1 MKCLKC
7 GHENRAG
14 AKFCEECAALLAR
27 ACANCSTV
35 LSPTAKF
42 CSECGHAAASVTP
55 ATPVTAAR
63 FGTPEAYTPKHL
75 AEKILTSKAAL
86 EGERKVVTVLFADLK
101 GSMELFADRDVEEAR
116 RILDPVID
124 HMMEAVHRF
133 EGTVNH
139 VLGDGI
145 VALFGAP
152 VAHEDHAV
160 RACYAALRMQEN
172 VKRYAEVVRRS
183 EGFPIQI
190 RVGLNSGEVVVRSI
204 GSDLRMD
211 YTVVGQTTN
220 VAGRME
226 QLAVPG
232 SILISSDTLA
242 LVEGFVQ
249 VKPLGPLKVKGLE
262 APIEVYEVTG
272 AGNVHSRM
280 EAAAVRGLTPFV
292 GRESELATLNKALE
306 MARAGRGQIVA
317 LVGEPGVGKSR
328 LFWEFIHSHRTHGW
342 LVLEGGTASYSK
354 SSVYL
359 PVIDLLKSYF
369 QIDARDEPRAIRE
382 KVTGKVFS
390 LDRALE
396 PGLPAFLTLL
406 DVPVD
411 DSKWEALDPPTRRQ
425 RTLDA
430 LKRLLIRESQVQPLS
445 LALEDLHWVDSET
458 QGLLDSLVES
468 MPTASML
475 LMVNYRPEYQHG
487 WGGKSYYT
495 QLRIDPL
502 PPSSCEELLEG
513 LLGADEHLRPLK
525 QRLIKQTQG
534 NPFFLEESIR
544 TLAETQVL
552 VGERGNYR
560 LDKPLAGIQ
569 IPATVQAILSARID
583 RLSPLEKHLL
593 QAAAV
598 IGVDIPFTLLQ
609 AIAEEPEDKLQHGL
623 AHLQSAEFL
632 YETGLFPEVEY
643 TFRHGLTYEVAY
655 GSVLHER
662 RRALHARIVET
673 IEARYSDRL
682 TEQVE
687 RLAYHAFRGETWQKA
702 TDYLA
707 QAGARALDRSA
718 HREAEPYFE
727 QALSAL
733 AHLPETRETREC
745 AIDLRLGL
753 RSSLVAQ
760 GEIEAVRKHL
770 ADAEQLASALGDQL
784 RLGRVS
790 IATAHHCLVTGS
802 AEEAHRWGK
811 RAFDISRS
819 VNDMPLQV
827 AVNLYFGAACLGFG
841 EFDQAQVHLTKT
853 IRMLEGDL
861 LGERFGLHG
870 LPAAMARA
878 YLAWFLAE
886 RGEFAEAIACGREG
900 VDIADMAHHAY
911 TQSYTAWGLSMPY
924 VVRGDLVEAARV
936 LEKADS
942 LCREWNFPLSSAL
955 VSGALGVVRAR
966 SGRGHEGVALLR
978 EAVASYERTFG
989 HGVWHS
995 QNVIWLGEALMLS
1008 GQFDEARTIGT
1019 QALALTREGKHR
1031 VSEPWALHLLGE
1043 IASRGDD
1050 CGRGAADCFH
1060 EALDLAGKLGM
1071 RPLVAHCHL
1080 ALAKLSRQTGA
1091 AQEAKEHLAAATAQY
1106 RQMQMLGSLQDVEEV
1121 DA

>member
-27 ACANCSTV
+27 ACANCSTA

-55 ATPVTAAR
+55 STPVSAAR

-86 EGERKVVTVLFADLK
+86 EGERKLVTVLFADLK

-172 VKRYAEVVRRS
+172 VKRYAEGVRRT
-183 EGFPIQI
+183 EGVPIQI

-411 DSKWEALDPPTRRQ
+411 DPKWQALDPPTRRQ

-468 MPTASML
+468 MPTASLL

-513 LLGADEHLRPLK
+513 LLGADEQLAALEAAPDQADPGQPILPRGEHPHLGRNSGPRRGARKLSAG
-525 QRLIKQTQG
+525 QTPRG
-534 NPFFLEESIR
+534 HSDSGHGAGH
-544 TLAETQVL
+544 LA
-552 VGERGNYR
+552 
-560 LDKPLAGIQ
+560 
-569 IPATVQAILSARID
+569 ARID

-598 IGVDIPFTLLQ
+598 IGVDVPFTLLQ
-609 AIAEEPEDKLQHGL
+609 AIAEEPEDKLQQGL

-643 TFRHGLTYEVAY
+643 TFQHGLTYEVAY

-673 IEARYSDRL
+673 IETRYSDRL

-718 HREAEPYFE
+718 HREAESYFE

-784 RLGRVS
+784 RLGGCR
-790 IATAHHCLVTGS
+790 
-802 AEEAHRWGK
+802 
-811 RAFDISRS
+811 SR
-819 VNDMPLQV
+819 PP
-827 AVNLYFGAACLGFG
+827 
-841 EFDQAQVHLTKT
+841 TT
-853 IRMLEGDL
+853 
-861 LGERFGLHG
+861 
-870 LPAAMARA
+870 
-878 YLAWFLAE
+878 
-886 RGEFAEAIACGREG
+886 
-900 VDIADMAHHAY
+900 
-911 TQSYTAWGLSMPY
+911 
-924 VVRGDLVEAARV
+924 
-936 LEKADS
+936 
-942 LCREWNFPLSSAL
+942 
-955 VSGALGVVRAR
+955 
-966 SGRGHEGVALLR
+966 
-978 EAVASYERTFG
+978 
-989 HGVWHS
+989 VW
-995 QNVIWLGEALMLS
+995 
-1008 GQFDEARTIGT
+1008 
-1019 QALALTREGKHR
+1019 
-1031 VSEPWALHLLGE
+1031 
-1043 IASRGDD
+1043 
-1050 CGRGAADCFH
+1050 
-1060 EALDLAGKLGM
+1060 
-1071 RPLVAHCHL
+1071 
-1080 ALAKLSRQTGA
+1080 
-1091 AQEAKEHLAAATAQY
+1091 
-1106 RQMQMLGSLQDVEEV
+1106 
-1121 DA
+1121 

>member
-1 MKCLKC
+1 MRCLKC
-7 GHENRAG
+7 GHDNRSG
-14 AKFCEECAALLAR
+14 AKFCEECAAPLAR
-27 ACANCSTV
+27 ACANCSAP
-35 LSPTAKF
+35 LSPAAKF
-42 CSECGHAAASVTP
+42 CSECGHPAGPPAASVDS
-55 ATPVTAAR
+55 ATTR
-63 FGTPEAYTPKHL
+63 FGTPETYTPKHL
-75 AEKILTSKAAL
+75 AEKILTSRSAL
-86 EGERKVVTVLFADLK
+86 EGERKLVTVLFADLK

-116 RILDPVID
+116 GVLDPVID

-172 VKRYAEVVRRS
+172 VKRYAESVRKR
-183 EGFPIQI
+183 EGIPIQI

-242 LVEGFVQ
+242 LAEGFVQ
-249 VKPLGPLKVKGLE
+249 VKPLGPMKVKGLE
-262 APIEVYEVTG
+262 APIEVFEVTG
-272 AGNVHSRM
+272 AGSVHSRM
-280 EAAAVRGLTPFV
+280 EAAAARGLTPFV
-292 GRESELATLNKALE
+292 GREFELATLNKALE
-306 MARAGRGQIVA
+306 TARAGRGQVVA

-342 LVLEGGTASYSK
+342 LVLEGGTASYGK

-369 QIDARDEPRAIRE
+369 QIESRDEPRRIRE

-396 PGLPAFLTLL
+396 PGVPAFLTLL
-406 DVPVD
+406 DVPD
-411 DSKWEALDPPTRRQ
+411 DDPKWQALDPPTRRQ

-458 QGLLDSLVES
+458 QGFLDSLVES

-475 LMVNYRPEYQHG
+475 LMVNYRPEYQHA
-487 WGGKSYYT
+487 WGSKSYYT
-495 QLRIDPL
+495 QVRIDPL
-502 PPSSCEELLEG
+502 PPSTCEDLLEA
-513 LLGADEHLRPLK
+513 LLGTDEQLRALK
-525 QRLIKQTQG
+525 QSLVRQTQG

-544 TLAETQVL
+544 TLVETRVL
-552 VGERGNYR
+552 AGERGSYR
-560 LDKPLAGIQ
+560 LVKPLAGIR

-598 IGVDIPFTLLQ
+598 IGVDVPFTLLQ
-609 AIAEEPEDKLQHGL
+609 AIADESEDALQQGL
-623 AHLQSAEFL
+623 ARLQAAEFL

-662 RRALHARIVET
+662 QRALHERIVAA
-673 IEARYSDRL
+673 IEVGYGDRL
-682 TEQVE
+682 TEQIE
-687 RLAYHAFRGETWQKA
+687 RLAYHAFRGEIWEKA
-702 TDYLA
+702 VHYLS

-718 HREAEPYFE
+718 HREAQLYFE

-733 AHLPETRETREC
+733 AHLPEKQDTQQRG
-745 AIDLRLGL
+745 IDLRLGL

-760 GEIEAVRKHL
+760 GEIDAVRRHL
-770 ADAEQLASALGDQL
+770 ADAEQLAASLGDQL
-784 RLGRVS
+784 RLARVS
-790 IATAHHCLVTGS
+790 IATGHHHLVTGS
-802 AEEAHRWGK
+802 AEEAYRWGK
-811 RAFDISRS
+811 RAFDLSRS
-819 VNDMPLQV
+819 LNDMPLQV

-841 EFDQAQVHLTKT
+841 EFAQAQTHLEKT
-853 IRMLEGDL
+853 VRMLEGDML
-861 LGERFGLHG
+861 RERFGLHG
-870 LPAAMARA
+870 LPAAIARS

-886 RGEFAEAIACGREG
+886 RGEFGEAIVCGNQG
-900 VDIADMAHHAY
+900 VNIADAAHHGY
-911 TQSYTAWGLSMPY
+911 TQSYASWGLAMPH
-924 VVRGDLVEAARV
+924 VLRGDLVEAARV
-936 LEKADS
+936 LERADS
-942 LCREWNFPLSSAL
+942 LCREGNFQLISAL
-955 VSGALGVVRAR
+955 VSGLLGIVRAR
-966 SGRGHEGVALLR
+966 SGREGEGVALLE
-978 EAVASYERTFG
+978 EAVRSHERTFG
-989 HGVWHS
+989 QGVWHS
-995 QNVIWLGEALMLS
+995 RNVVWLGEALLLAGRS
-1008 GQFDEARTIGT
+1008 EEARATAER
-1019 QALALTREGKHR
+1019 ALVLTRQQRHR
-1031 VSEPWALHLLGE
+1031 ICEPWALHLLGE
-1043 IASRGDD
+1043 IAAKGDGPASLD
-1050 CGRGAADCFH
+1050 RYR
-1060 EALDLAGKLGM
+1060 EALALADAFGM

-1080 ALAKLSRQTGA
+1080 GLGRHYRRVGDE
-1091 AQEAKEHLAAATAQY
+1091 AQSHEHLAAAAALL
-1106 RQMQMLGSLQDVEEV
+1106 RQMQIQGSLRDVERL

>member
-1 MKCLKC
+1 MS
-7 GHENRAG
+7 AT
-14 AKFCEECAALLAR
+14 
-27 ACANCSTV
+27 ST
-35 LSPTAKF
+35 TD
-42 CSECGHAAASVTP
+42 
-55 ATPVTAAR
+55 R
-63 FGTPEAYTPKHL
+63 FGSPEAYTPKHL

-86 EGERKVVTVLFADLK
+86 EGERKLVTVLFADLK
-101 GSMELFADRDVEEAR
+101 GSMDLFADRDVEDAR

-172 VKRYAEVVRRS
+172 VKRYAEGVRRS
-183 EGFPIQI
+183 EGVPIQI

-204 GSDLRMD
+204 GNDLRME

-242 LVEGFVQ
+242 LAEGFVQ

-262 APIEVYEVTG
+262 APLEVFEVTG
-272 AGNVHSRM
+272 AGSVHSRM
-280 EAAAVRGLTPFV
+280 EASAARGLTPFV

-306 MARAGRGQIVA
+306 TARAGRGQVVA

-342 LVLEGGTASYSK
+342 LVLEGGTASYST

-359 PVIDLLKSYF
+359 PVIDLLKTYF
-369 QIDARDEPRAIRE
+369 QIEPRDEPRRIRE

-411 DSKWEALDPPTRRQ
+411 DPTWQALDPPTRRQ

-468 MPTASML
+468 MPTASLL
-475 LMVNYRPEYQHG
+475 LMVNYRPEYRHG

-502 PPSSCEELLEG
+502 PPSSCEDLLES
-513 LLGADEHLRPLK
+513 LLGANEQLRPLK
-525 QRLIKQTQG
+525 RGLIRQTQG

-544 TLAETQVL
+544 TLAEMQVL

-560 LDKPLAGIQ
+560 LAKPIAGIQ

-583 RLSPLEKHLL
+583 RLPPVEKHLL

-598 IGVDIPFTLLQ
+598 IGVDVPFTLLQ
-609 AIAEEPEDKLQHGL
+609 AIADEPEDNVQRGL
-623 AHLQSAEFL
+623 AHLQAAEFL

-655 GSVLHER
+655 GSLLHER
-662 RRALHARIVET
+662 RRALHARIVEA
-673 IEARYSDRL
+673 IEARYANRL

-687 RLAYHAFRGETWQKA
+687 RLAYHAFRGEMWEKA
-702 TDYLA
+702 VHYLA

-718 HREAEPYFE
+718 HREAERYFE
-727 QALSAL
+727 EALSAL
-733 AHLPETRETREC
+733 AHLPGTRENTER

-760 GEIEAVRKHL
+760 GEIAAVRKHL
-770 ADAEQLASALGDQL
+770 ADAEQLASSLGDQL
-784 RLGRVS
+784 RLARVS
-790 IATAHHCLVTGS
+790 IATGHHYLVTGN
-802 AEEAHRWGK
+802 AEEAQRWSK
-811 RAFDISRS
+811 RAFDISRA

-827 AVNLYFGAACLGFG
+827 AVNLYLGAASLGTG
-841 EFDQAQVHLTKT
+841 ELAQAHERLAKT
-853 IRMLEGDL
+853 IQMLEGDL
-861 LGERFGLHG
+861 LRERFGLHG
-870 LPAAMARA
+870 LPAAIARS
-878 YLAWFLAE
+878 YFAWLLAE
-886 RGEFAEAIACGREG
+886 RGEFAEAIACGKEG
-900 VDIADMAHHAY
+900 VAIADAAHHAY
-911 TQSYTAWGLSMPY
+911 TQSYASWGLAMPH
-924 VVRGDLVEAARV
+924 VLRGDLAEAARI
-936 LEKADS
+936 LERADG
-942 LCREWNFPLSSAL
+942 LCREWNLPLISAL
-955 VSGALGVVRAR
+955 VSGALGIVRAR
-966 SGRGHEGVALLR
+966 SGRETEGVALLQ
-978 EAVASYERTFG
+978 EAVASHERTFG

-995 QNVIWLGEALMLS
+995 RNVVWLAEALLLA
-1008 GQFDEARTIGT
+1008 GRLDEASTVAAE
-1019 QALALTREGKHR
+1019 ALAMMREHRHR
-1031 VSEPWALHLLGE
+1031 VNEPWALHTQGE
-1043 IASRGDD
+1043 IAARVDAEDLRPID
-1050 CGRGAADCFH
+1050 CYR
-1060 EALDLAGKLGM
+1060 EALARAEAVGM

-1080 ALAKLSRQTGA
+1080 SLGKLCRRANDEQSAR
-1091 AQEAKEHLAAATAQY
+1091 EHLAAAAALY
-1106 RQMQMLGSLQDVEEV
+1106 RQMHMQGSLKDVEGIE
-1121 DA
+1121 A